1 MKEAIGGT
9 WLFGIV
15 ITFIVF
21 FTTFISFSTN
31 YSRTFKV
38 KDEVITIIERHK
50 GVNDNTISYINKK
63 IKDMGYF
70 NTGDCV
76 DNSGEKYTVS
86 EKYSYWNGFKVNST
100 KGTKNSTNSNYCIRR
115 YLISAENAGPI
126 GHPSAAYYQVV
137 VFFELDWPI
146 VGTLLSTRVEGETAI
161 IHSFDDKASLF
172 S

>member
-50 GVNDNTISYINKK
+50 GVNDNTIIYINKK
-63 IKDMGYF
+63 ILKHF
-70 NTGDCV
+70 
-76 DNSGEKYTVS
+76 
-86 EKYSYWNGFKVNST
+86 
-100 KGTKNSTNSNYCIRR
+100 
-115 YLISAENAGPI
+115 A
-126 GHPSAAYYQVV
+126 
-137 VFFELDWPI
+137 
-146 VGTLLSTRVEGETAI
+146 
-161 IHSFDDKASLF
+161 
-172 S
+172 